1 MSKPKFIGLAKFFRE
16 ESFLDFLID
25 GVFHCNTPEKYRLD
39 GSEGIGDLHE
49 SCMHAYRATR
59 GDKPVVLQINGK
71 ELEGLTAVTTHMNKL
86 KDMWLHC
93 WFALDFPENDEQL
106 LALTEDLKRVRSE
119 FGQNFAFLPSAH
131 LGEFTNRVKSLQDGQ
146 FERGRVSYSKNR
158 EDWSAGCKAEPYA
171 YQREYRFGLG
181 QCGHTSIEPLVLRYE
196 HGFADLL
203 QKNPHIKISD
213 KESGAVWFKL
223 SKDECYC
230 RPDS

>member
-1 MSKPKFIGLAKFFRE
+1 
-16 ESFLDFLID
+16 LDFLID

-49 SCMHAYRATR
+49 SCMHAYRAAR
-59 GDKPVVLQINGK
+59 GDKPVILKINGK

-119 FGQNFAFLPSAH
+119 FGENFVFLPGAH
-131 LGEFTNRVKSLQDGQ
+131 LVEFTDRVRSLQDGP
-146 FERGRVSYSKNR
+146 FERGRVLYSQNS
-158 EDWSAGCKAEPYA
+158 EDWSVGCKSEAYA
-171 YQREYRFGLG
+171 YQREYRFALG
-181 QCGHTSIEPLVLRYE
+181 QCKHISTEPLCLRYE
-196 HGFADLL
+196 HGFGDLL
-203 QKNPHIKISD
+203 QQNPHIKISD
-213 KESGAVWFKL
+213 NESGAVWFKL

-230 RPDS
+230 CPDS